1 MGMISKQEVTSP
13 KTHERKSGQ
22 PKLQGAC
29 AKEISVDPSVVAFS
43 LELGGIFTVKEH
55 KNHN

>member
-13 KTHERKSGQ
+13 KTHERKSGL

-29 AKEISVDPSVVAFS
+29 AKEISADPSVVAFG